1 MSTNAE
7 FHNLQKYGVPL
18 YGAGW
23 VPYDHVRSKLKPE
36 EDKKEEEEEEDQ
48 NGSQDE
54 AVTDKSDEISSSSND
69 YYVVL
74 TGGGGEG
81 RSGIRNAVLLSH
93 FDFTSN
99 SLSDQPVAELR
110 TGSDLPYRMAIHPR
124 RDGIICAMQNS
135 CRLFEWDE
143 VDDTEVRKL
152 SVKMSEKV
160 LSQLEDVGQQLAL
173 AFDSEGAT
181 FATGSEDGNLRV
193 FKWPSMEIILNESQ
207 DHASVK
213 DLSFSPDGKYL
224 VSLGNRGPARVWDVT
239 SSTVVASLPKEN
251 DEFFASCRFSPIDGQ
266 NSVLYIAAIT
276 DKGGSIVTWN
286 TNSWKR
292 IRSKKVD
299 REPIS
304 SFNVSADGKLLAIGT
319 AQGDISIID
328 SSSMKVQQVI
338 KKAHLGIVTALA
350 FSHDS
355 RALVSA
361 SMDSSARVTLVEDKK
376 KGGGLN
382 MWIIIFVVLLAM
394 AAYILKNKGII
405 P

>member
-36 EDKKEEEEEEDQ
+36 DKKEEEEDQ
-48 NGSQDE
+48 NGSEDE

-143 VDDTEVRKL
+143 VDDTEARKL

-328 SSSMKVQQVI
+328 SSSMKVQKVI